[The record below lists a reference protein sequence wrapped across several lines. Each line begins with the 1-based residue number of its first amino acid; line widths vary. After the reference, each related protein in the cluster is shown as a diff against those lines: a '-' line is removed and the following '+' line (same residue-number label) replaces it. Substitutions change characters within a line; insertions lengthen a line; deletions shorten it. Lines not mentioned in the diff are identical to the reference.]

1 MLCVSFVLPRY
12 LTEFY
17 GNLYQGNMKCEEHR
31 TTDELASNSGI
42 ERYTCLP
49 SIGAVE
55 NMFTSFQSQSIECV
69 EYHVT

>member
-17 GNLYQGNMKCEEHR
+17 GNPKQGNRKYEEQR
-31 TTDELASNSGI
+31 VNDELANNSAI
-42 ERYTCLP
+42 KRHMCLP

-55 NMFTSFQSQSIECV
+55 NIFTSFQSPSVECV
-69 EYHVT
+69 EYDVT

>member
-17 GNLYQGNMKCEEHR
+17 GNLDQGNRKYEEQR
-31 TTDELASNSGI
+31 TNDELANNSTI
-42 ERYTCLP
+42 ERHTCLP

-55 NMFTSFQSQSIECV
+55 NMFTSFQSPSVECV